1 MESGDGL
8 NRAPQR
14 SRPAGVE
21 QVGAVESSAQVI
33 CHLAENSREAER
45 RRRRPITVDP
55 NKLTDDPH
63 YDTDPI
69 WNQIDKYEP

>member
-33 CHLAENSREAER
+33 CHLAENSREVFWLSDWPER
-45 RRRRPITVDP
+45 NV
-55 NKLTDDPH
+55 L
-63 YDTDPI
+63 YV
-69 WNQIDKYEP
+69 NQAFESVRISS